1 MVDYK
6 KGKIYQ
12 IKNTIDDDIYVGST
26 TNTLEGRMKGHKGS
40 AQYTKCKQ
48 HMILYKKMNEY
59 GFDKFFVEL
68 IEEYPCN
75 SKIEL
80 GAREGH
86 WIKERGTLN
95 KIIQGRTKQEWNA
108 ENKDVKHNWY
118 VNNLDKIREQ
128 RQNNPNYIAKVVCEC
143 GLEVSQ
149 RHLNSHKLTLTH
161 QRRMGVE
168 EEYIISPYDLEK
180 QATYREA
187 HRDQMNENN
196 RRYYERKKIPP

>member
-12 IKNTIDDDIYVGST
+12 IKNTIDDDVYVGST

-48 HMILYKKMNEY
+48 HYALYSKMNEY
-59 GFDKFFVEL
+59 GFDKFFIEL
-68 IEEYPCN
+68 IEDYPCN

-86 WIKERGTLN
+86 WIKERGALN
-95 KIIQGRTKQEWNA
+95 KVIQGRTPQEYNA
-108 ENKDVKHNWY
+108 DTDVKHNWY

-128 RQNNPNYIAKVVCEC
+128 RQNKPIYKAKIVCEC
-143 GLEVSQ
+143 GL
-149 RHLNSHKLTLTH
+149 
-161 QRRMGVE
+161 RRGFTE
-168 EEYIISPYDLEK
+168 TS
-180 QATYREA
+180 
-187 HRDQMNENN
+187 
-196 RRYYERKKIPP
+196 

>member
-26 TNTLEGRMKGHKGS
+26 TNTLEGRMKGHRQGS
-40 AQYTKCKQ
+40 NTKCKQ
-48 HMILYKKMNEY
+48 HMILYNKMNEY

-95 KIIQGRTKQEWNA
+95 KIIQGRTKQDWND

-118 VNNLDKIREQ
+118 VKNLDKIREQ
-128 RQNNPNYIAKVVCEC
+128 MQNNPKYKAKVVCEC

-149 RHLNSHKLTLTH
+149 RHLNEHKITLTH

-168 EEYIISPYDLEK
+168 EEHIISHYDKEK
-180 QATYREA
+180 QALYRA
-187 HRDQMNENN
+187 THKDQINENN
-196 RRYYERKKIPP
+196 RRYRERNKQQP